1 MWLLRQQLDLSPVQE
16 LVQGSKWVLGY
27 GTLVHI
33 TPHLQPH
40 ESHTDIQSPVELKF
54 GVGSR
59 ERDAIIDVFNIFAT
73 VFTANYLL
81 TTNAIE
87 KVT

>member
-40 ESHTDIQSPVELKF
+40 ESHTDIQSPVELT
-54 GVGSR
+54 VWSR
-59 ERDAIIDVFNIFAT
+59 KQGEGCDYRCV
-73 VFTANYLL
+73 
-81 TTNAIE
+81 
-87 KVT
+87 